1 MQKLT
6 CVAIAAVLFFLGG
19 CSESSTPSNPQNG
32 QNIVETETS
41 SSGVAS
47 RRAPITFIKLPASAE
62 PRIEKYVSARISP
75 LLGGTIPIEYSY
87 QKANGGRC
95 SITAKLVVPPLAL
108 LHDETITV
116 ALDTVNAA
124 VRFEPEGLTFLVP
137 CLLDYSVTG
146 LEAQPL
152 GLAIGLYY
160 VDNNGIPTKMPTGG
174 ISVNISAGS
183 LGLRLGV
190 IPHFSRYIFGRV
202 TDR

>member
-6 CVAIAAVLFFLGG
+6 RVAVAAVLFFLGG
-19 CSESSTPSNPQNG
+19 CSDFSTPSNPNDEQK
-32 QNIVETETS
+32 VAETETS
-41 SSGVAS
+41 SNGVPS
-47 RRAPITFIKLPASAE
+47 RRAPITFIKLPASAV

-75 LLGGTIPIEYSY
+75 LLGGTITVEYSY
-87 QKANGGRC
+87 PKANGGRC
-95 SITAKLVVPPLAL
+95 SISAKLVVPPLAL
-108 LHDETITV
+108 LSDETITV

-124 VRFEPEGLTFLVP
+124 VRFEPEGLTFLLP

-160 VDNNGIPTKMPTGG
+160 VDNNGSPTKMPTGG
-174 ISVNISAGS
+174 ISVNISTGS
-183 LGLRLGV
+183 LALHLGV
-190 IPHFSRYIFGRV
+190 IPHFSRYIFGRL